1 MCCTICIPKVYFIHS
16 SLITYPYLPL
26 PTGNHQFFFICESVS
41 FFSYS
46 LACLF
51 FRFHIQVISY
61 SICLSLISLSI
72 ISSRSIHTAAN
83 GSISFFFLQQ
93 SSNALGKMLGKT
105 RQEEKEATE
114 DEMVRWQHLMDVSM
128 SRLWEIVKDRESGV
142 LQFTG
147 SSGLSGWTAMMHCL
161 YILHL
166 LYPFISRWILGCF
179 HILAVANNAA
189 RNTGVHVSFQNRV
202 FGFFW
207 VYTQEWNCWI
217 TNY

>member
-1 MCCTICIPKVYFIHS
+1 
-16 SLITYPYLPL
+16 
-26 PTGNHQFFFICESVS
+26 
-41 FFSYS
+41 
-46 LACLF
+46 
-51 FRFHIQVISY
+51 
-61 SICLSLISLSI
+61 
-72 ISSRSIHTAAN
+72 
-83 GSISFFFLQQ
+83 
-93 SSNALGKMLGKT
+93 MLGKT
-105 RQEEKEATE
+105 EGRRRRRQQR
-114 DEMVRWQHLMDVSM
+114 MRWLDGNTYSVDMSL

-147 SSGLSGWTAMMHCL
+147 SSGLSDWTAIMHCLKEIATYSSTLAWRIPWIEEPGGLQSMGSQRVGHDWATSLHL

-179 HILAVANNAA
+179 HILAVVNNSA

-207 VYTQEWNCWI
+207 VCTQEWNCWI